1 MIFESHAHYDDE
13 AFDEDREKLLNSFPE
28 KGIECV
34 INVGA
39 NIDTTKKTIE
49 LTKKYPFVY
58 GSIGVHPND
67 VVELNEEKIQWLKTQ
82 SNLEKVIAIGEIGLD
97 YYYDEPEKEIQKK
110 WFIRQL
116 DLARNVKLPV
126 IIHSRDSAKDTLTI
140 LRGENAKEIG
150 GVIHCYSYSKEMARE
165 FLELGFYI
173 GIGGVS
179 TFKNAK
185 KVKEAIEYIPLESIL
200 LETDCPYL
208 APEPYRGKR
217 NSSLYIP
224 YIAQAI
230 AEIKGISYQE
240 VIEVTNKNGKNLFFK
255 SR

>member
-13 AFDEDREKLLNSFPE
+13 AFDEDREKILNSFPE

-39 NIDTTKKTIE
+39 NINTTKKTIE

-116 DLARNVKLPV
+116 DLAREVKLPV
-126 IIHSRDSAKDTLTI
+126 IIHSRDSAKDTIDI
-140 LRGENAKEIG
+140 LRNQNAKETG

-173 GIGGVS
+173 GIGGVV

-224 YIAQAI
+224 YIAEAI
-230 AEIKGISYQE
+230 AAIKGISYEE